1 LAGYHGQVLPILI
14 STFGLALSAATAP
27 ALLSAQSGETISAHQ
42 TVVIYDRTSKEVV
55 PKADVYYL
63 DFDQEQ
69 GPEFS
74 EFVLANKG
82 IYKPLAREF
91 GQHFLAD
98 EFGQVKIPAA
108 KNSAIVLAEW
118 ENSSAI
124 LQLDRPMEDQVSL
137 FLAPNQ
143 RLQIIVTDPSGQ
155 PVADVP
161 VAIQLGSHFSYLS
174 GNHGT
179 TDQQGSL
186 ILPDLDTEQYDLHSE
201 KALFAA
207 IDIPLKSKA
216 DGDRVEI
223 TEAVLKNGVVHL
235 TLPPTG
241 NLRIT
246 VRDAQGNISLEPG
259 TVKLSESDY
268 DLFDS
273 DTDPFSFK
281 KVETVDGVAIF
292 NFVGLGMPLEVSFRK
307 DGSND
312 DDSIALPGLN
322 EPGKWVEATIVRSEK
337 SILTGSVLDPDG
349 NLLVDQNVSLQVK
362 GYDRNRTLGS
372 MTGFIKLD
380 HAGRFHHEIQERI
393 AWFIPTRR
401 RLTFE
406 TTLDNFGLSL
416 LTIEIDEPA
425 STGAFDL
432 GEITLI
438 RASTLLTGRVL
449 DEKGEPISAASVLV
463 AEPTSS
469 PNSESFNDAFRATTL
484 ADGSFDLK
492 GNFPVSGKAKLKIWA
507 NDFETLVQD
516 IELDSKPKDFS
527 LARSAFL
534 HGSLRLDP
542 RIDSFDIEVIVSMG
556 TDSQKL
562 HYSSRR
568 GSDLDGFSYAGPAG
582 TDYSLEVRTKTGET
596 LLKLEGLALTAN
608 HPLRPAELQP
618 LDLRGKLKTV
628 KIQAHN
634 AQGDPLKFQV
644 FCKTGE
650 TWVRHGSERGSVTLI
665 TLNSLKKLR
674 IEAEGYVDQYLENIA
689 EDQVVTL
696 KAKK

>member
-1 LAGYHGQVLPILI
+1 MPHSWIFTL
-14 STFGLALSAATAP
+14 GLALFASHHATVLGAQAP
-27 ALLSAQSGETISAHQ
+27 SSEKDYI
-42 TVVIYDRTSKEVV
+42 TVIVLDHTTKGVV
-55 PKADVYYL
+55 PLADVYFL

-69 GPEFS
+69 GAEFG
-74 EFVLANKG
+74 EFILANKG
-82 IYKPLAREF
+82 ICKPVTRKF
-91 GQHFLAD
+91 GQHFQAD
-98 EFGQVKIPAA
+98 EFGQVKIPR
-108 KNSAIVLAEW
+108 AIHTAFILAEW
-118 ENSSAI
+118 QDTSAI
-124 LQLDRPMEDQVSL
+124 LQLDRPMEDRVSI
-137 FLAPNQ
+137 FLAPKQ
-143 RLQIIVTDPSGQ
+143 RLQILVTDSSGA
-155 PVADVP
+155 PVANVP
-161 VAIQLGSHFSYLS
+161 VAIQVGRHFSYLS

-179 TDQQGSL
+179 TDHRGSL
-186 ILPDLDTEQYDLHSE
+186 TLPDIDTGQYDLHSE
-201 KALFAA
+201 EALFAA

-273 DTDPFSFK
+273 DIDPFSFK

-372 MTGFIKLD
+372 MTGLIKLD

-401 RLTFE
+401 KLTFE

-432 GEITLI
+432 GEITLK

-469 PNSESFNDAFRATTL
+469 PNSESFNDAFRATTQ
-484 ADGSFDLK
+484 ADGSFYLK
-492 GNFPVSGKAKLKIWA
+492 GNLPTPGKAKLKIWA

-568 GSDLDGFSYAGPAG
+568 GSDLDGFSYAGPTG

-596 LLKLEGLALTAN
+596 LLKLEGLALTAD

-644 FCKTGE
+644 FCNTGE
-650 TWVRHGSERGSVTLI
+650 SWVRHGSERGSVTLI

-689 EDQVVTL
+689 EDQVVIL